1 MTVNE
6 KLVNWILKRVENDY
20 ADDIALILL
29 YGSYVNGT
37 ANEKSDVDCYFI
49 PRTERGYQFAA
60 DFIIQDIGYDIFPM
74 NWERVERIAE
84 LKEVI
89 VPCVGDVQVL
99 FYHSS
104 EELERFKKL
113 QKLLQDNLNNQDYAK
128 KIAKEK
134 FESVCPLYSELMDC
148 DGLMEARILAGNI
161 IMTLADA
168 VAVYNQE
175 YYHFGL
181 KKQFE
186 DLQKFEYVPAN
197 FIEEYENVIKSEKL
211 TDVKLHCQNLV
222 KAFAEF
228 TAWELPEDEK
238 QKETLVAEE
247 ESAKE
252 DSAENQPTDFYFLA
266 RLYEEISSTFNKI
279 YVCAEN
285 GNYRLAF
292 LSAVCLQG
300 ELQEI
305 SQEQGVVCYDILSAY
320 DYNDLTKLAE
330 TTRKV
335 EQAFIQL
342 ITESGEKINKFSD
355 FEDFERAKL

>member
-1 MTVNE
+1 MSINE
-6 KLVNWILKRVENDY
+6 KLVNWIVKRVENDY

-60 DFIIQDIGYDIFPM
+60 DFIIQDIGYDIFRM
-74 NWERVERIAE
+74 NWERVERIAD

-104 EELERFKKL
+104 EELEKFKKL
-113 QKLLQDNLNNQDYAK
+113 QKQLQDNLNNQDYTK

-134 FESVCPLYSELMDC
+134 FESVCTLYLKLMNC
-148 DGLMEARILAGNI
+148 GSLMEARALAGNI

-168 VAVYNQE
+168 VAVYNQD

-181 KKQFE
+181 KKQYE
-186 DLQKFEYVPAN
+186 DLQKFEYIPAN
-197 FIEEYENVIKSEKL
+197 FIEEYENVIRSENL
-211 TDVKLHCQNLV
+211 TDVRLHCQNLT

-228 TAWELPEDEK
+228 TAWELPECEK

-247 ESAKE
+247 SAEK
-252 DSAENQPTDFYFLA
+252 ENQPTDFYFLA

-305 SQEQGVVCYDILSAY
+305 SQEQGIVCYDILSAY

-330 TTRKV
+330 ATTKV

-342 ITESGEKINKFSD
+342 ITEGGERINKFSD

>member
-1 MTVNE
+1 MTVND
-6 KLVNWILKRVENDY
+6 KIVKWITNRVENNY
-20 ADDIALILL
+20 AEDVALILM

-74 NWERVERIAE
+74 NWERVERIAD

-89 VPCVGDVQVL
+89 IPCVGDVQVL
-99 FYHSS
+99 YYHSS
-104 EELERFKKL
+104 EELDRFKRL
-113 QKLLQDNLNNQDYAK
+113 QRQLQDNLNNQEYTRQ
-128 KIAKEK
+128 IAKEK
-134 FESVCPLYSELMDC
+134 FESACTVYTKLVNCNS
-148 DGLMEARILAGNI
+148 LMEARVFSGNI

-168 VAVYNQE
+168 VAVYNQD
-175 YYHFGL
+175 YFHFGL

-186 DLQKFEYVPAN
+186 DLQKFQYIPMN
-197 FIEEYENVIKSEKL
+197 FIEEYENVIKSENLEDIKH
-211 TDVKLHCQNLV
+211 HCHNLV

-228 TAWELPEDEK
+228 TEWELPEDK
-238 QKETLVAEE
+238 NQKEKVMPE
-247 ESAKE
+247 ESEADIE
-252 DSAENQPTDFYFLA
+252 EHSINFYFLA

-279 YVCAEN
+279 YVCAKA

-292 LSAVCLQG
+292 LSAVCLQS

-305 SQEQGVVCYDILSAY
+305 SQEQGIVCYDILSAY
-320 DYNDLTKLAE
+320 EYNDLTKLAE

-335 EQAFIQL
+335 EQDFLQL
-342 ITESGEKINKFSD
+342 ITESGEKINRFLS
-355 FEDFERAKL
+355 FEDFEKARL